1 MKRRNLVFLL
11 FLTSLCVPV
20 LGADLQTLIPT
31 GEITAETPS
40 LEAAFPEQMLIT
52 RTPRQHG
59 GVIDYEVRVYSEK
72 PGDQKLGNL
81 IWEVAIVVRDSKGA
95 DMLSAHLEA
104 SGVSTIPPNKNEF
117 RSFRFSIHESLE
129 QTTAIN
135 IGRHNGI
142 RTPFTR
148 YRLPMKSI
156 DHPKAH

>member
-1 MKRRNLVFLL
+1 MKRRKLVLL
-11 FLTSLCVPV
+11 LCLTSLCTPI

-52 RTPRQHG
+52 RTPRQYG
-59 GVIDYEVRVYSEK
+59 GVIDYEIRVYSDK
-72 PGDQKLGNL
+72 PGDQKLGDL
-81 IWEVAIVVRDSKGA
+81 IGEVAIVVRDSNGD
-95 DMLSAHLEA
+95 DMFSAHLEV

-135 IGRHNGI
+135 IGHHNGI
-142 RTPFTR
+142 RTPFTQ
-148 YRLPMKSI
+148 YRLPMRSI